1 MPFMKP
7 VVDRRHEGV
16 FLWSLYIIPCWEGG
30 APQGPLATN
39 LAYEIPGIT
48 EEEEGD
54 FILYRLW
61 QPVEKTTT
69 GFRRPPLVLMQL
81 SRVMPF
87 HCKYMMVHSPSP
99 SLLTPKVCLNKTIG
113 VSANHGGFQTTVVVL
128 LPQVQQRL

>member
-1 MPFMKP
+1 MLVCKAVKP

-61 QPVEKTTT
+61 QPVGKK
-69 GFRRPPLVLMQL
+69 LV
-81 SRVMPF
+81 F
-87 HCKYMMVHSPSP
+87 ED
-99 SLLTPKVCLNKTIG
+99 LLWC
-113 VSANHGGFQTTVVVL
+113 
-128 LPQVQQRL
+128 